1 MEEKTQMEE
10 DNDDENNVAV
20 KNTIPLIKDLFHV
33 HGKVGEGTFS
43 SVYLATLKLSDG
55 SKKFALKHLVPTR
68 HPEKIERELQ
78 CMQQIGGKDYV
89 VGLEL
94 CLRNFETVI
103 FVMPYMRHDK
113 FSEYVQDMTVQE
125 TKDYM
130 IALLTALRRVHKF
143 NIIHRDVKP
152 SNFLYDRCNKRYLL
166 VDFGLAQEYIAEKKS
181 NNLKLLNSETQVVKR
196 KRTDENSLNLSL
208 DRRRKGTEEKCYCFG
223 KAKVCSLC
231 ISRPEQTAPRAGTP
245 GFRAP
250 EVLLKHPS
258 QTPAIDIWASG
269 VMMLCILSGTQPF
282 FLSPDDCTAL
292 AEITTIFGSNKMQQ
306 CARKLGLK
314 KIIFLNTIYIVVFYF
329 LWFVLIYHFAYF
341 IYFKPFFDNSGKKVI
356 FSEDIPGVDIVSL
369 CQKLQ
374 KRNKGLLNNKDHNT
388 CEKVSLDTQFPKEA
402 YHLLLRLLDLDYKT
416 RLTADQALNHPFF
429 KL

>member
-1 MEEKTQMEE
+1 MEGKLQMEE
-10 DNDDENNVAV
+10 DNIEEDDIAI
-20 KNTIPLIKDLFHV
+20 KNTIPLVKDLFHV
-33 HGKVGEGTFS
+33 HRKVGEGTFS
-43 SVYLATLKLSDG
+43 SVFLATLKSSDG

-78 CMQQIGGKDYV
+78 CMQQMGGKDYI

-94 CLRNFETVI
+94 CLRNFETVV

-166 VDFGLAQEYIAEKKS
+166 VDFGLAQEYVEEKKS
-181 NNLKLLNSETQVVKR
+181 NNLKLINSEIQCLKR
-196 KRTDENSLNLSL
+196 KRSDENSLNLSL
-208 DRRRKGTEEKCYCFG
+208 NTRKKGTEEKCYCFG

-231 ISRPEQTAPRAGTP
+231 TSRPEQTAPRAGTP

-282 FLSPDDCTAL
+282 FHSPDDCTAL

-306 CARKLGLK
+306 CAHKLGK
-314 KIIFLNTIYIVVFYF
+314 KI
-329 LWFVLIYHFAYF
+329 
-341 IYFKPFFDNSGKKVI
+341 I

-369 CQKLQ
+369 CLKLQ
-374 KRNKGLLNNKDHNT
+374 KRNKGLLNSKDPNT
-388 CEKVSLDTQFPKEA
+388 CKKVSPDTQFPKEA

-416 RLTADQALNHPFF
+416 RFTADQALNHPFL

>member
-1 MEEKTQMEE
+1 MEEKTQIQE
-10 DNDDENNVAV
+10 DNDNKD
-20 KNTIPLIKDLFHV
+20 KNAAIKSTIPLIKDLFHV

-43 SVYLATLKLSDG
+43 SVFLATLKSSDG

-113 FSEYVQDMTVQE
+113 FSEYVQDLTVQE

-130 IALLTALRRVHKF
+130 IALLTALRRVHQF

-166 VDFGLAQEYIAEKKS
+166 VDFGLAQEYIPEEKPKNHKS
-181 NNLKLLNSETQVVKR
+181 ANSAVHSLKR
-196 KRTDENSLNLSL
+196 KRSDENDFNFSLSS
-208 DRRRKGTEEKCYCFG
+208 RKKVTGEKCYCFG
-223 KAKVCSLC
+223 KPKVCSLC
-231 ISRPEQTAPRAGTP
+231 TSRPDQTAPRAGTP

-250 EVLLKHPS
+250 EVLLKHLS

-282 FLSPDDCTAL
+282 FHSPDDCTAL
-292 AEITTIFGSNKMQQ
+292 AEITTVFGSQKMQQ
-306 CARKLGLK
+306 CAHKLGK
-314 KIIFLNTIYIVVFYF
+314 KI
-329 LWFVLIYHFAYF
+329 
-341 IYFKPFFDNSGKKVI
+341 I
-356 FSEDIPGVDIVSL
+356 FSEDIPGIDIVSL

-374 KRNKGLLNNKDHNT
+374 KRNKNLLNNRNHNFY
-388 CEKVSLDTQFPKEA
+388 EKVSSGDQFPKEA

-416 RLTADQALNHPFF
+416 RFTADEALNHPFL

>member
-196 KRTDENSLNLSL
+196 KRTDEVMYQLFTIVEEFSLKNVCCYSLIFLQNSLNLSL

-306 CARKLGLK
+306 CARKLG
-314 KIIFLNTIYIVVFYF
+314 
-329 LWFVLIYHFAYF
+329 
-341 IYFKPFFDNSGKKVI
+341 KKVI

>member
-1 MEEKTQMEE
+1 MEEKPQMEE
-10 DNDDENNVAV
+10 DNDDENKVIV
-20 KNTIPLIKDLFHV
+20 SNTIPLIRDLFHV

-43 SVYLATLKLSDG
+43 SVFLATLKSSDS

-78 CMQQIGGKDYV
+78 CMQQIGGKDYI

-94 CLRNFETVI
+94 CLRSFETVV

-166 VDFGLAQEYIAEKKS
+166 VDFGLAQEYIPEKKS
-181 NNLKLLNSETQVVKR
+181 NSLKLDNSETQAVKR
-196 KRTDENSLNLSL
+196 KRSDENSINFSL
-208 DRRRKGTEEKCYCFG
+208 KTNKKDAEKKCYCFG

-282 FLSPDDCTAL
+282 FHSPDDCTAL
-292 AEITTIFGSNKMQQ
+292 AEITAIFGSNKMQQ
-306 CARKLGLK
+306 CAHKLGK
-314 KIIFLNTIYIVVFYF
+314 KI
-329 LWFVLIYHFAYF
+329 
-341 IYFKPFFDNSGKKVI
+341 I

-374 KRNKGLLNNKDHNT
+374 KRNKNSLNSKDHNMY
-388 CEKVSLDTQFPKEA
+388 EKVSDTQFPKEA
-402 YHLLLRLLDLDYKT
+402 YHLLLKLLDLDYKT
-416 RLTADQALNHPFF
+416 RLTADQALNHPF
-429 KL
+429 LQL

>member
-1 MEEKTQMEE
+1 MEGKTQIEE
-10 DNDDENNVAV
+10 DNEDEEDNVVAL
-20 KNTIPLIKDLFHV
+20 KNRVPLLKDLFRV

-43 SVYLATLKLSDG
+43 SVFLATLKSSDG
-55 SKKFALKHLVPTR
+55 TKKFALKHLVPTR

-94 CLRNFETVI
+94 CLRSFETVV

-113 FSEYVQDMTVQE
+113 FSDYVQNMTLQE

-130 IALLTALRRVHKF
+130 IALLTALRRVHQFK
-143 NIIHRDVKP
+143 IIHRDVKP

-166 VDFGLAQEYIAEKKS
+166 VDFGLAQEYIAEDKS
-181 NNLKLLNSETQVVKR
+181 NKLKSINFETQSVKR
-196 KRTDENSLNLSL
+196 KRSDENSLNLSL
-208 DRRRKGTEEKCYCFG
+208 SSRKKVIGEKCYCFG
-223 KAKVCSLC
+223 KPKVCSLC
-231 ISRPEQTAPRAGTP
+231 TSRPEQIAPRAGTP

-282 FLSPDDCTAL
+282 FHSPDDCTAL

-306 CARKLGLK
+306 CAHKLGK
-314 KIIFLNTIYIVVFYF
+314 KIIFN
-329 LWFVLIYHFAYF
+329 
-341 IYFKPFFDNSGKKVI
+341 
-356 FSEDIPGVDIVSL
+356 EDIPGVDIVSL

-374 KRNKGLLNNKDHNT
+374 KRNKGLLDNCKDHRMY
-388 CEKVSLDTQFPKEA
+388 EKASTDVQFPKEA
-402 YHLLLRLLDLDYKT
+402 YHLLLRLLDLNHKT
-416 RLTADQALNHPFF
+416 RLTAEQALDHPFL

>member
-1 MEEKTQMEE
+1 MEGKNQMKK
-10 DNDDENNVAV
+10 DNDENNVTV
-20 KNTIPLIKDLFHV
+20 KNTVPLIKDLFHI
-33 HGKVGEGTFS
+33 HKKVGEGTFS
-43 SVYLATLKLSDG
+43 SVFLATLKLSDG
-55 SKKFALKHLVPTR
+55 SKKFALKYLVPTR

-94 CLRNFETVI
+94 CLRSFETVV
-103 FVMPYMRHDK
+103 FVMPYMRHNK
-113 FSEYVQDMTVQE
+113 FAEYVQDMTVQE

-152 SNFLYDRCNKRYLL
+152 SNFLYDRHNKRYLL
-166 VDFGLAQEYIAEKKS
+166 VDFGLAQEYVIEKKS
-181 NNLKLLNSETQVVKR
+181 NNLKLLNSEAQVTKR
-196 KRTDENSLNLSL
+196 KRSDENSLNVSFNI
-208 DRRRKGTEEKCYCFG
+208 RKKSTEEKCYCFG

-231 ISRPEQTAPRAGTP
+231 MSRSEQTAPRAGTP

-282 FLSPDDCTAL
+282 FHSPDDCTAL

-306 CARKLGLK
+306 CARKLGK
-314 KIIFLNTIYIVVFYF
+314 KIIFN
-329 LWFVLIYHFAYF
+329 
-341 IYFKPFFDNSGKKVI
+341 
-356 FSEDIPGVDIVSL
+356 EDIPGVDVVSL

-374 KRNKGLLNNKDHNT
+374 KRNKGLLDSNDHNT
-388 CEKVSLDTQFPKEA
+388 CEKVSLGAQFPKEA
-402 YHLLLRLLDLDYKT
+402 YHFVLGLLDLDYKT
-416 RLTADQALNHPFF
+416 RLTADQALNHPFL

>member
-1 MEEKTQMEE
+1 MEGKIQMKEDNIEE
-10 DNDDENNVAV
+10 DDIAI
-20 KNTIPLIKDLFHV
+20 KNTIPLVKDLFHV
-33 HGKVGEGTFS
+33 HRKVGEGTFS
-43 SVYLATLKLSDG
+43 SVFLATLKSSDG

-78 CMQQIGGKDYV
+78 CMQQMGGKDYI

-94 CLRNFETVI
+94 CLRNFETVV

-166 VDFGLAQEYIAEKKS
+166 VDFGLAQEYVEEKKS
-181 NNLKLLNSETQVVKR
+181 NNLKLINSETQYFKR
-196 KRTDENSLNLSL
+196 KRSDENSLNLSL
-208 DRRRKGTEEKCYCFG
+208 HTRKKGTEEKCYCFG

-231 ISRPEQTAPRAGTP
+231 TSRPEQTAPRAGTP

-282 FLSPDDCTAL
+282 FHSPDDCTAL

-306 CARKLGLK
+306 CAHKLGK
-314 KIIFLNTIYIVVFYF
+314 KI
-329 LWFVLIYHFAYF
+329 
-341 IYFKPFFDNSGKKVI
+341 I

-369 CQKLQ
+369 CLKLQ
-374 KRNKGLLNNKDHNT
+374 KRNKGLLNSKDPNT
-388 CEKVSLDTQFPKEA
+388 CEKVSPDTQFPKEA

-416 RLTADQALNHPFF
+416 RFTADQALNHPFL

>member
-1 MEEKTQMEE
+1 MEGKNQTE
-10 DNDDENNVAV
+10 DETDNVIAL
-20 KNTIPLIKDLFHV
+20 KNRIPLLKELFHI

-43 SVYLATLKLSDG
+43 SVFLATLKSSDG

-68 HPEKIERELQ
+68 HPEKIERELL

-94 CLRNFETVI
+94 CLRSCETVV

-113 FSEYVQDMTVQE
+113 FSDYVRDMTVQE

-130 IALLTALRRVHKF
+130 IALLTALKRVHQF
-143 NIIHRDVKP
+143 SIIHRDVKP
-152 SNFLYDRCNKRYLL
+152 NNFLYDRYNRRYLL
-166 VDFGLAQEYIAEKKS
+166 VDFGLAQEYVTENKS
-181 NNLKLLNSETQVVKR
+181 NNPKPNNAITQSIKR
-196 KRTDENSLNLSL
+196 KRSDENSINQSLNL
-208 DRRRKGTEEKCYCFG
+208 RKKVEGKMVGKCYCFG
-223 KAKVCSLC
+223 KPKVCSLC
-231 ISRPEQTAPRAGTP
+231 TSRPEQAAPRAGTP

-282 FLSPDDCTAL
+282 FHSPDDCTAL

-306 CARKLGLK
+306 CAHKLGK
-314 KIIFLNTIYIVVFYF
+314 KIIFY
-329 LWFVLIYHFAYF
+329 
-341 IYFKPFFDNSGKKVI
+341 
-356 FSEDIPGVDIVSL
+356 EDIPGIDIVSL
-369 CQKLQ
+369 CQKLR
-374 KRNKGLLNNKDHNT
+374 KRSKGSLNNSSDHSMY
-388 CEKVSLDTQFPKEA
+388 EKVSSDVQFPKEA
-402 YHLLLRLLDLDYKT
+402 YHLLLRLMDLDYKT
-416 RLTADQALNHPFF
+416 RLTADQALQHPFL

>member
-208 DRRRKGTEEKCYCFG
+208 DRRRKGIEEKCYCFG

-306 CARKLGLK
+306 CARKLGK
-314 KIIFLNTIYIVVFYF
+314 KI
-329 LWFVLIYHFAYF
+329 
-341 IYFKPFFDNSGKKVI
+341 I

>member
-10 DNDDENNVAV
+10 DNDD
-20 KNTIPLIKDLFHV
+20 
-33 HGKVGEGTFS
+33 VGEGTFS

-113 FSEYVQDMTVQE
+113 FSEYVQDMTVKE

>member
-1 MEEKTQMEE
+1 MEEKAQMDG
-10 DNDDENNVAV
+10 DNDDENKVIV
-20 KNTIPLIKDLFHV
+20 SNTIPLIKDLFHV

-43 SVYLATLKLSDG
+43 SVFLATLKSSNS

-78 CMQQIGGKDYV
+78 CMQQIGGKDYI

-94 CLRNFETVI
+94 CLRSFETVV

-152 SNFLYDRCNKRYLL
+152 SNFLYDRCNRRYLL
-166 VDFGLAQEYIAEKKS
+166 VDFGLAQEYVPEKKS
-181 NNLKLLNSETQVVKR
+181 NSLKLDNSETQAVKR
-196 KRTDENSLNLSL
+196 KRSDENSINFSL
-208 DRRRKGTEEKCYCFG
+208 KSNKKDTEKKCYCFG

-282 FLSPDDCTAL
+282 FHSPDDCTAL

-306 CARKLGLK
+306 CAHKLGK
-314 KIIFLNTIYIVVFYF
+314 KI
-329 LWFVLIYHFAYF
+329 
-341 IYFKPFFDNSGKKVI
+341 I

-374 KRNKGLLNNKDHNT
+374 KRNKNSLNSKDHNVY
-388 CEKVSLDTQFPKEA
+388 EKGSDTQFPKEA
-402 YHLLLRLLDLDYKT
+402 YHLLLKLLDLDYKT
-416 RLTADQALNHPFF
+416 RLTADQALNHPF
-429 KL
+429 LQL

>member
-1 MEEKTQMEE
+1 MEGKAQMEE
-10 DNDDENNVAV
+10 DNDDENNDII
-20 KNTIPLIKDLFHV
+20 KNTVPLIKDLFHI

-43 SVYLATLKLSDG
+43 SVFLATLKLSDG

-94 CLRNFETVI
+94 CLRSFETVV

-113 FSEYVQDMTVQE
+113 FSEYVQNMTVQE
-125 TKDYM
+125 TKNYM

-143 NIIHRDVKP
+143 NVIHRDVKP

-181 NNLKLLNSETQVVKR
+181 NNLKLCNSETQAVKR
-196 KRTDENSLNLSL
+196 KKSDENSLNLSL
-208 DRRRKGTEEKCYCFG
+208 NARKKGTEEKCYCFG

-231 ISRPEQTAPRAGTP
+231 ISRSEQTAPRAGTP

-282 FLSPDDCTAL
+282 FHSPDDCTAL
-292 AEITTIFGSNKMQQ
+292 AEITTVFGSNKMQQ
-306 CARKLGLK
+306 CARKLGK
-314 KIIFLNTIYIVVFYF
+314 KI
-329 LWFVLIYHFAYF
+329 
-341 IYFKPFFDNSGKKVI
+341 I

-374 KRNKGLLNNKDHNT
+374 KRNKGLLNSKDHNT
-388 CEKVSLDTQFPKEA
+388 CEKVSSDAQFPKEA

-416 RLTADQALNHPFF
+416 RLTADQALNHSFL

>member
-1 MEEKTQMEE
+1 MEEKIQMEE

-196 KRTDENSLNLSL
+196 KRTDEVMYQLFTIVEEVSLKNVCCYSLIFLQNSLNLSL
-208 DRRRKGTEEKCYCFG
+208 DRRRKGTEDKCYCFG

-269 VMMLCILSGTQPF
+269 VIMLCILSGTQPF

-306 CARKLGLK
+306 CARKLG
-314 KIIFLNTIYIVVFYF
+314 IIGHSVSKRSLSSST
-329 LWFVLIYHFAYF
+329 
-341 IYFKPFFDNSGKKVI
+341 KVI
-356 FSEDIPGVDIVSL
+356 GFR
-369 CQKLQ
+369 LQ
-374 KRNKGLLNNKDHNT
+374 NT
-388 CEKVSLDTQFPKEA
+388 SYCRSS
-402 YHLLLRLLDLDYKT
+402 
-416 RLTADQALNHPFF
+416 F
-429 KL
+429 KSSIF

>member
-1 MEEKTQMEE
+1 MEEKTQVGE
-10 DNDDENNVAV
+10 DNDDENHVAI
-20 KNTIPLIKDLFHV
+20 KNTIPQIKDLFHV

-43 SVYLATLKLSDG
+43 SVFLATLKSSDG
-55 SKKFALKHLVPTR
+55 SKKFALKYLVPTR

-94 CLRNFETVI
+94 CLRSFETVV
-103 FVMPYMRHDK
+103 FVMPYMRHDR

-166 VDFGLAQEYIAEKKS
+166 VDFGLAQEYIVEKKS
-181 NNLKLLNSETQVVKR
+181 SNLRIVNSDAQTVKR
-196 KRTDENSLNLSL
+196 KRSDENSLSFSL
-208 DRRRKGTEEKCYCFG
+208 KTRKKATEAKCYCFG
-223 KAKVCSLC
+223 KGKVCSLC

-282 FLSPDDCTAL
+282 FHSPDDCTAL
-292 AEITTIFGSNKMQQ
+292 AEITTVFGSNKMQQ
-306 CARKLGLK
+306 CAHKLGK
-314 KIIFLNTIYIVVFYF
+314 KI
-329 LWFVLIYHFAYF
+329 
-341 IYFKPFFDNSGKKVI
+341 I
-356 FSEDIPGVDIVSL
+356 FSEDIPGVDIVTL

-374 KRNKGLLNNKDHNT
+374 KRNKNLLNSKDHNT
-388 CEKVSLDTQFPKEA
+388 SEKVPSDNQFPKEA
-402 YHLLLRLLDLDYKT
+402 YNLLLKLLDLDYKT
-416 RLTADQALNHPFF
+416 RLTADQALNHPFL

>member
-1 MEEKTQMEE
+1 MDG
-10 DNDDENNVAV
+10 DNDDENKVIV
-20 KNTIPLIKDLFHV
+20 SNTIPLIKDLFHV

-43 SVYLATLKLSDG
+43 SVFLATLKSSNS

-78 CMQQIGGKDYV
+78 CMQQIGGKDYI

-94 CLRNFETVI
+94 CLRSFETVV

-152 SNFLYDRCNKRYLL
+152 SNFLYDRCNRRYLL
-166 VDFGLAQEYIAEKKS
+166 VDFGLAQEYVPEKKS
-181 NNLKLLNSETQVVKR
+181 NSLKLDNSETQAVKR
-196 KRTDENSLNLSL
+196 KRSDENSINFSL
-208 DRRRKGTEEKCYCFG
+208 KSNKKDTEKKCYCFG

-282 FLSPDDCTAL
+282 FHSPDDCTAL

-306 CARKLGLK
+306 CAHKLAF
-314 KIIFLNTIYIVVFYF
+314 IFFKYFYF
-329 LWFVLIYHFAYF
+329 N
-341 IYFKPFFDNSGKKVI
+341 NSGKKII

-374 KRNKGLLNNKDHNT
+374 KRNKNSLNSKDHNVY
-388 CEKVSLDTQFPKEA
+388 EKGSDTQFPKEA
-402 YHLLLRLLDLDYKT
+402 YHLLLKLLDLDYKT
-416 RLTADQALNHPFF
+416 RLTADQALNHPF
-429 KL
+429 LQL

>member
-181 NNLKLLNSETQVVKR
+181 NNLKLLNSETQIVKR
-196 KRTDENSLNLSL
+196 KRTDENSLNFSV

-231 ISRPEQTAPRAGTP
+231 ISKPEQTAPRAGTP

-306 CARKLGLK
+306 CARKL
-314 KIIFLNTIYIVVFYF
+314 
-329 LWFVLIYHFAYF
+329 
-341 IYFKPFFDNSGKKVI
+341 GKKVI

>member
-1 MEEKTQMEE
+1 
-10 DNDDENNVAV
+10 
-20 KNTIPLIKDLFHV
+20 
-33 HGKVGEGTFS
+33 
-43 SVYLATLKLSDG
+43 
-55 SKKFALKHLVPTR
+55 
-68 HPEKIERELQ
+68 
-78 CMQQIGGKDYV
+78 
-89 VGLEL
+89 
-94 CLRNFETVI
+94 
-103 FVMPYMRHDK
+103 MPYMRHDK

-196 KRTDENSLNLSL
+196 KRTDEVMYQLFTIVEEVSLKNVCCYSLIFLQNSLNLSL
-208 DRRRKGTEEKCYCFG
+208 DRRRKGTEDKCYCFG

-269 VMMLCILSGTQPF
+269 VIMLCILSGTQPF

-306 CARKLGLK
+306 CARKL
-314 KIIFLNTIYIVVFYF
+314 
-329 LWFVLIYHFAYF
+329 
-341 IYFKPFFDNSGKKVI
+341 GKKVI

>member
-1 MEEKTQMEE
+1 MEEKIQMEE

-208 DRRRKGTEEKCYCFG
+208 DRRRKGTEDKCYCFG

-269 VMMLCILSGTQPF
+269 VIMLCILSGTQPF

-306 CARKLGLK
+306 CARKL
-314 KIIFLNTIYIVVFYF
+314 
-329 LWFVLIYHFAYF
+329 
-341 IYFKPFFDNSGKKVI
+341 GKKVI